1 MRSQR
6 TIRRPLIV
14 IACAIATLCGSLAR
28 CVAAPFPGTLTWEL
42 RPDFPGGV
50 HSAPG
55 GVIDGVLYVSHG
67 FRGTTSAALSRY
79 DPAPDAWLAGP
90 SASFARSA
98 PGGAVLDGKLYAI
111 GGSPGPSAAVEVF
124 DPVTITWSAAPS
136 LAVPRAGVGAVALD
150 GVIYAIGGRRGSTIG
165 GGTI

>member
-42 RPDFPGGV
+42 RADFPGGV
-50 HSAPG
+50 HSAAG

-79 DPAPDAWLAGP
+79 DPALDAWLAGASRPTTARVAAATAESRCAYRASGCGP
-90 SASFARSA
+90 SASTRDRARTPRDPA
-98 PGGAVLDGKLYAI
+98 IDARQGA
-111 GGSPGPSAAVEVF
+111 
-124 DPVTITWSAAPS
+124 
-136 LAVPRAGVGAVALD
+136 
-150 GVIYAIGGRRGSTIG
+150 
-165 GGTI
+165 